1 MGKKAMLFSIGKIT
15 TLKVVLIVEKEPV
28 DGYGIDFTEL
38 PHWVRQSVHLIQ
50 CFFTG
55 INEWMLK

>member
-1 MGKKAMLFSIGKIT
+1 MLFSIGKIT